1 MILAPIVI
9 FVYNRIW
16 HTKQT
21 ISALKENILAKDSH
35 LIIYS
40 DAAKSKDDIDKVNEV
55 RQYLNEITG
64 FCSKEI
70 IFQESN
76 LGLAKSI
83 ISGVTDTVNKYGK
96 IIVLEDDLI
105 TSPYFLTFMNEALD
119 FYKDENKVVSIHG
132 YMYPVLEDLPETFF
146 LRGAQ
151 CWGWATWKRGW
162 DLFDADAKSLIN
174 QIQKKKLR
182 YLFDRKGTYPF
193 FKMLKEQ
200 AMGEID
206 SWAIRWQ
213 ASAFLNDKLTLYPR
227 DSLVKNIGFDG
238 SGVHCGPEQSVFNVE
253 VSSHKVNVE
262 NEVIEQ
268 SAKAHSVIEN
278 YYNNLNN
285 GSKIKRKLKD
295 IIRNV
300 FNIDM

>member
-1 MILAPIVI
+1 
-9 FVYNRIW
+9 
-16 HTKQT
+16 
-21 ISALKENILAKDSH
+21 
-35 LIIYS
+35 
-40 DAAKSKDDIDKVNEV
+40 
-55 RQYLNEITG
+55 
-64 FCSKEI
+64 
-70 IFQESN
+70 
-76 LGLAKSI
+76 
-83 ISGVTDTVNKYGK
+83 
-96 IIVLEDDLI
+96 
-105 TSPYFLTFMNEALD
+105 
-119 FYKDENKVVSIHG
+119 
-132 YMYPVLEDLPETFF
+132 
-146 LRGAQ
+146 
-151 CWGWATWKRGW
+151 
-162 DLFDADAKSLIN
+162 
-174 QIQKKKLR
+174 
-182 YLFDRKGTYPF
+182 
-193 FKMLKEQ
+193 
-200 AMGEID
+200 MGEID